1 MDDITQLRAACWR
14 QRLRKCLK
22 ERGLTQVEFVSA
34 LNRTYL
40 TRFHQKDVSRWL
52 NTGNQTANGV
62 IGFPKYETMM
72 LIADFLGVDVG
83 YLTGETDE
91 TSFDLEKAS
100 SYTGLSSDAIL
111 SIRQW
116 IDSPDGSPDAELR
129 DWRADTINRL
139 FFSSYFDELAA
150 KMLTLY
156 EMSTICYTNPERFQN
171 LMRSL
176 AASSDMPND
185 LTFQLI
191 IGAFYGM
198 ANESFSALLKD
209 AYPTPTEQQF
219 EHFLDAQDIPD
230 AEDASDEEDEDEEDE
245 EDGSD
250 EADISD
256 SDDLWFGAL

>member
-1 MDDITQLRAACWR
+1 MDDISEVRATCWR
-14 QRLRKCLK
+14 QRLRECLR
-22 ERGLTQVEFVSA
+22 ERGLTQVEFVGA

-52 NTGNQTANGV
+52 NTGNQSANGT

-72 LIADFLGVDVG
+72 LIADFFGVDVG

-100 SYTGLSSDAIL
+100 SYTGLSSNAIL
-111 SIRQW
+111 AIRQW
-116 IDSPDGSPDAELR
+116 IDSPDGSPDDELR
-129 DWRADTINRL
+129 DWRADTINRM
-139 FFSSYFDELAA
+139 FFSDLFNDLAA

-156 EMSTICYTNPERFQN
+156 EMSTICHTNPERFHN

-176 AASSDMPND
+176 AASSDLPDD

-209 AYPTPTEQQF
+209 AYPTPSERQF
-219 EHFLDAQDIPD
+219 EATLNPQDIPD
-230 AEDASDEEDEDEEDE
+230 AQ
-245 EDGSD
+245 
-250 EADISD
+250 DISD
-256 SDDLWFGAL
+256 AQEVSDADDLWYGAL

>member
-14 QRLRKCLK
+14 QRLRECLK

-100 SYTGLSSDAIL
+100 TYTGLSSNAIL

-116 IDSPDGSPDAELR
+116 IDAPDDSPDAELR

-219 EHFLDAQDIPD
+219 EYSLDMQDMAD
-230 AEDASDEEDEDEEDE
+230 EQEDEDDEDEDEDEDE
-245 EDGSD
+245 DD
-250 EADISD
+250 EDISD
-256 SDDLWFGAL
+256 PEDLWFGAL

>member
-1 MDDITQLRAACWR
+1 MDDINQTRAACWR
-14 QRLRKCLK
+14 RRLRECLN

-72 LIADFLGVDVG
+72 LIADFFGVDVS
-83 YLTGETDE
+83 YLTGETNE

-100 SYTGLSSDAIL
+100 SYTGLSSDSIL
-111 SIRQW
+111 AVRRW
-116 IDSPDGSPDAELR
+116 IDAPDGAPDDELR
-129 DWRADTINRL
+129 SWRADTIDRML
-139 FFSSYFDELAA
+139 SSSGFSELAA

-156 EMSTICYTNPERFQN
+156 EMSTICYSSPERFQS
-171 LMRSL
+171 LMQSL
-176 AASSDMPND
+176 AASSDLPDN

-191 IGAFYGM
+191 TGAFYGM
-198 ANESFSALLKD
+198 ANESFSSLLKD

-219 EHFLDAQDIPD
+219 EYSLNTDSA
-230 AEDASDEEDEDEEDE
+230 DASDTQDV
-245 EDGSD
+245 SD
-250 EADISD
+250 N
-256 SDDLWFGAL
+256 DDLWYGAL

>member
-1 MDDITQLRAACWR
+1 MDDINQFRATCWR
-14 QRLRKCLK
+14 QRLRECLK

-72 LIADFLGVDVG
+72 LIADFFGVDVG

-100 SYTGLSSDAIL
+100 SYTGLSSNAIL
-111 SIRQW
+111 AIRQW
-116 IDSPDGSPDAELR
+116 IDSPDGSPDDELR
-129 DWRADTINRL
+129 DWRADTISRM
-139 FFSSYFDELAA
+139 FFSDRFNELAA

-156 EMSTICYTNPERFQN
+156 EMSTICCTNPERFHN

-176 AASSDMPND
+176 ASSSDLPDD

-198 ANESFSALLKD
+198 ANETFSALLKD
-209 AYPTPTEQQF
+209 AYPTPSEQQF
-219 EHFLDAQDIPD
+219 EYSLDAQDISD
-230 AEDASDEEDEDEEDE
+230 TQEESSDEQDT
-245 EDGSD
+245 SD
-250 EADISD
+250 N
-256 SDDLWFGAL
+256 DDLWYGAL